1 MAIGESINIL
11 SFFSLISD
19 YIRRLRGSILSD
31 ICKISTHF
39 SSPLNSDGRA
49 LTLLCVYA
57 SHNMLEKLCQEDFT
71 KGFFLS
77 RKCVFQMGGL
87 RLNFLGT

>member
-11 SFFSLISD
+11 SFFLS
-19 YIRRLRGSILSD
+19 YQTILEDSEEVL
-31 ICKISTHF
+31 CQTYVKSHF

-57 SHNMLEKLCQEDFT
+57 SHNMLEKLYQEDFT

-77 RKCVFQMGGL
+77 RKCVIQMGGL
-87 RLNFLGT
+87 RLNFLRT